1 MTEILSIARELVAGT
16 ERTITR
22 IRRNTAG
29 RENEYEQV
37 IREQPLL
44 DELADY
50 VAGAAR
56 TGAARSGAGYGSRML
71 ISSDALEV
79 QQHIEHTVA
88 DYGVRGDLK
97 GQVMAWAS
105 ACASGD
111 EYQQVLALQTL
122 ARWREQIQGMRYS
135 THELTAPC
143 PMCRCEQVRE
153 KSTVGGGHVRR
164 VCVSWRKRSHRTFNK
179 NPRTVVI
186 TSEEV
191 HPLKGHRARLAP
203 RKYAKPPSAYSEL
216 MGVSR
221 TPVNPAHQQT
231 RVLRRGGGALS

>member
-22 IRRNTAG
+22 IRSNTAG

-111 EYQQVLALQTL
+111 EYQQVVALQTL

-153 KSTVGGGHVRR
+153 KSTVGGGHVL
-164 VCVSWRKRSHRTFNK
+164 KRALCY
-179 NPRTVVI
+179 TVQ
-186 TSEEV
+186 
-191 HPLKGHRARLAP
+191 RARCRACGATWEGEEGMRELA
-203 RKYAKPPSAYSEL
+203 KTFS
-216 MGVSR
+216 
-221 TPVNPAHQQT
+221 QDFQ
-231 RVLRRGGGALS
+231 

>member
-143 PMCRCEQVRE
+143 PMCVMDSSLCI
-153 KSTVGGGHVRR
+153 
-164 VCVSWRKRSHRTFNK
+164 
-179 NPRTVVI
+179 VV
-186 TSEEV
+186 
-191 HPLKGHRARLAP
+191 
-203 RKYAKPPSAYSEL
+203 
-216 MGVSR
+216 
-221 TPVNPAHQQT
+221 
-231 RVLRRGGGALS
+231 